1 VTAAPD
7 RRDTSP
13 AFQASSAS
21 PVCRVTADLT
31 ALVAHV
37 ADAYNLGLPISWAVL
52 TTGYE
57 DLNIDLT
64 STRSTRAAR
73 YVVKVFATGR
83 GLEIAGRTASVIKAA
98 RAAGV
103 RHPPLHRD
111 RTGALVHP
119 YRDAAATHLVLVMD
133 FIAGRS
139 LYDLRR
145 APTRGELTDVLEH
158 AVRLHSVP
166 SDPPF
171 VFDPWSIANLDPLS
185 QKLAGVLDAEQ
196 RRHVD
201 TARAELTC
209 IDAAVL
215 PHVLIHGDLTKGN
228 VLIPEPNPDHR
239 APSGAAAQTDRAG
252 VVLVDFAVANL
263 LPRVQELA
271 VVAANLCHGAPE
283 PLPQRAETVG
293 RLYGA
298 AAQGAGQ
305 APLSAAEW
313 TALRAFTRAAA
324 AMELL
329 GALAEWQ
336 AGNRGPE
343 TAYLIDVGLAG
354 LRDYR

>member
-7 RRDTSP
+7 RPETSP
-13 AFQASSAS
+13 AFPAS
-21 PVCRVTADLT
+21 PAGRVIADLS
-31 ALVAHV
+31 ALVAQV
-37 ADAYNLGLPISWAVL
+37 TDAYGLGLPISWALL

-64 STRSTRAAR
+64 TTRGTR

-83 GLEIAGRTASVIKAA
+83 GLEIAGRTAGIIEAA

-119 YRDAAATHLVLVMD
+119 YRDAAATHPVLVMD

-139 LYDLRR
+139 LYDMRR
-145 APTRGELTDVLEH
+145 APTRGELADVLEQ
-158 AVRLHSVP
+158 AVGLHRVAAH
-166 SDPPF
+166 PPF
-171 VFDPWSIANLDPLS
+171 VFDPWAIGNLDPLS
-185 QKLAGVLDAEQ
+185 QRLAGMLDAEQ

-201 TARAELTC
+201 TARAEFTC
-209 IDAAVL
+209 IDTTVL
-215 PHVLIHGDLTKGN
+215 PGVLIHGDLTKGN
-228 VLIPEPNPDHR
+228 VLIPEPSRDHR
-239 APSGAAAQTDRAG
+239 TTSGAAARTDPAG
-252 VVLVDFAVANL
+252 VVIVDFAVANR

-283 PLPQRAETVG
+283 PLPQRAEIVG
-293 RLYGA
+293 SLYGA
-298 AAQGAGQ
+298 AAQAAGQ

-313 TALRAFTRAAA
+313 IALRAFTRAAA

-329 GALAEWQ
+329 GALAEWH

-343 TAYLIDVGLAG
+343 TAYLIDVGLSG
-354 LRDYR
+354 LRDSR